1 MVSLGQSEAAWGG
14 LAFVSSPPGVA
25 WKRSA
30 YPHGVKWSLNGPE
43 RKECEEHQ
51 MTLFALALVLS
62 AGLFHAIWNLLA
74 KRVGKAGASFVWL
87 YTALSALLYAPVAL
101 AAIFSFGAIRMGS
114 VGLLFVLGTAVLHIG
129 YFLSLQK
136 GYAVSDLSVVYPLA
150 RGTGPLLASAAAV
163 VLFGERPGPVAVIGI
178 LLIGGGVVAL
188 AWEPGGDDSRDTPKK
203 NKRLGVTYG
212 LLTGAFIASYTLWDK
227 QAVSGL
233 ELSPILY
240 YWAGLS
246 VQALLLAPVAL
257 RRKGEVRAAWRAHR
271 PEVLGVA
278 VLSPLSYLLVLTA
291 LVFAPVSHVAPAR
304 EVGILIGTAMGGG
317 LLGEGSAPR
326 RLAAAGAI
334 VAGVV
339 ALALA

>member
-1 MVSLGQSEAAWGG
+1 
-14 LAFVSSPPGVA
+14 
-25 WKRSA
+25 
-30 YPHGVKWSLNGPE
+30 
-43 RKECEEHQ
+43 

-101 AAIFSFGAIRMGS
+101 AAIFSLAEIRMGS
-114 VGLLFVLGTAVLHIG
+114 VGLLFVLGTAILHIG

-136 GYAVSDLSVVYPLA
+136 GYAVGDLSVVYPLA

-163 VLFGERPGPVAVIGI
+163 VLFGERPSAVAVLGI

-188 AWEPGGDDSRDTPKK
+188 AWEPGGDDALGTLK
-203 NKRLGVTYG
+203 NKRLGVAYG

-233 ELSPILY
+233 ALPPILY
-240 YWAGLS
+240 YWAALL

-257 RRKGEVRAAWRAHR
+257 RRKDEVQAAWRAHR

-278 VLSPLSYLLVLTA
+278 ILSPLSYLLVLTA

-317 LLGEGSAPR
+317 LLGEGGVPR

-339 ALALA
+339 ALALG

>member
-1 MVSLGQSEAAWGG
+1 
-14 LAFVSSPPGVA
+14 VA
-25 WKRSA
+25 
-30 YPHGVKWSLNGPE
+30 
-43 RKECEEHQ
+43 
-51 MTLFALALVLS
+51 
-62 AGLFHAIWNLLA
+62 
-74 KRVGKAGASFVWL
+74 
-87 YTALSALLYAPVAL
+87 
-101 AAIFSFGAIRMGS
+101 
-114 VGLLFVLGTAVLHIG
+114 VLGV
-129 YFLSLQK
+129 
-136 GYAVSDLSVVYPLA
+136 
-150 RGTGPLLASAAAV
+150 
-163 VLFGERPGPVAVIGI
+163 
-178 LLIGGGVVAL
+178 LLIGGGVVVL
-188 AWEPGGDDSRDTPKK
+188 AWEPGGDNALGTLK
-203 NKRLGVTYG
+203 NKRLGVAYG

-233 ELSPILY
+233 ALPPILY
-240 YWAGLS
+240 YWAALS

-257 RRKGEVRAAWRAHR
+257 RRKGEVQAAWRAHR

-278 VLSPLSYLLVLTA
+278 LLSPLSYLLVLTA

>member
-1 MVSLGQSEAAWGG
+1 
-14 LAFVSSPPGVA
+14 
-25 WKRSA
+25 
-30 YPHGVKWSLNGPE
+30 
-43 RKECEEHQ
+43 
-51 MTLFALALVLS
+51 MTFFALALVLS

-87 YTALSALLYAPVAL
+87 YTALSALIYAPVAV
-101 AAIFSFGAIRMGS
+101 AAIFTLGEIHMGV
-114 VGLLFVLGTAVLHIG
+114 VGVLFVVGTAVLHIC

-136 GYAVSDLSVVYPLA
+136 GYAVGDLSVVYPLA

-163 VLFGERPGPVAVIGI
+163 VLFGERPSTVAVLGT
-178 LLIGGGVVAL
+178 LLIGGGVVVL
-188 AWEPGGDDSRDTPKK
+188 AWEPGGDNALGTLK
-203 NKRLGVTYG
+203 NKRLGVAYG

-233 ELSPILY
+233 ALPPILY
-240 YWAGLS
+240 YWAALS

-257 RRKGEVRAAWRAHR
+257 RRKGEVQAAWRAHR

-278 VLSPLSYLLVLTA
+278 ILSPLSYLLVLTA

-339 ALALA
+339 ALALG